1 MKLSE
6 LYRMDVYSDAGQYL
20 GEVQDVIVDLE
31 KGEISRLLM
40 IPWKTAKGDVKTT
53 LRQKSILYKSVKN
66 VADVVLVSAP
76 NVAVD
81 NTTKD
86 EVNDLSR

>member
-1 MKLSE
+1 M
-6 LYRMDVYSDAGQYL
+6 
-20 GEVQDVIVDLE
+20 
-31 KGEISRLLM
+31 
-40 IPWKTAKGDVKTT
+40 KTT

-66 VADVVLVSAP
+66 VEDVVLVSAP

>member
-1 MKLSE
+1 
-6 LYRMDVYSDAGQYL
+6 MDVYSDAGQYL

-66 VADVVLVSAP
+66 VEDVVLVSAP

>member
-1 MKLSE
+1 
-6 LYRMDVYSDAGQYL
+6 MDVYSDAGQYL

-40 IPWKTAKGDVKTT
+40 IPWKSAKGDVKTT

-66 VADVVLVSAP
+66 VEDVVLVSAP